1 MSKRKIQE
9 LKKQFSLRRGTTVK
23 GIPAQVVGEELTSI
37 YAEHGRLTG
46 KVVVEAAR
54 PEAAKLHPVFEWN
67 DEVAGELWREFE
79 ARSLIKVVQVDTKSD
94 EGKPVVTPVFYH
106 IPAQGEEEKGSYH
119 TTDVV
124 ISRPDL
130 LLMALTSLR
139 TQMAAVERAIDTLTL
154 AANQKGDQD
163 LTARIGIAALAFAAA
178 REAVAALH

>member
-1 MSKRKIQE
+1 MSKKKIAD

-37 YAEHGRLTG
+37 YAEHGKLTG

-54 PEAAKLHPVFEWN
+54 PESAKLHPVFEWD
-67 DEVAGELWREFE
+67 DEVAGELWREYE
-79 ARSLIKVVQVDTKSD
+79 ARTLIKFVQVDTKSD
-94 EGKPVVTPVFYH
+94 EGKQVVTPVFYH

-124 ISRPDL
+124 IARPDL
-130 LLMALTSLR
+130 LLVALTSLQ
-139 TQMAAVERAIDTLTL
+139 TQMAAVERAIDTLKS